1 MVEFAFPIHFISQTL
16 HDVGFP
22 GGSVVKN
29 LPAMQ
34 EMQVWSLVQED
45 PLQKGMATR
54 SSILAWSTSMDR
66 EAWRAPWGCK
76 KSDTTQ
82 QLSVHALHVV
92 VWETNLLFL
101 ESLPPFWEGVRLAQL
116 RSDVHLQ
123 SSWCLGS
130 VLWKKGVF
138 VSLTDSLKDAIF
150 VGPFELQTQSF
161 IENFLNA
168 RNEPGTAL
176 AAWLQRIPSG
186 PVLSLVTDTFTD
198 DNLVMKQCRSAVY
211 SMLWKYSSRWKE
223 RVTEGAGVLAVEQG

>member
-1 MVEFAFPIHFISQTL
+1 M
-16 HDVGFP
+16 
-22 GGSVVKN
+22 
-29 LPAMQ
+29 
-34 EMQVWSLVQED
+34 
-45 PLQKGMATR
+45 
-54 SSILAWSTSMDR
+54 
-66 EAWRAPWGCK
+66 
-76 KSDTTQ
+76 
-82 QLSVHALHVV
+82 
-92 VWETNLLFL
+92 
-101 ESLPPFWEGVRLAQL
+101 
-116 RSDVHLQ
+116 
-123 SSWCLGS
+123 
-130 VLWKKGVF
+130 
-138 VSLTDSLKDAIF
+138 TDSLKDAIF